1 MCSQHLTRRSQ
12 FEFKLFDA
20 TSFACPPLKNLRGEL
35 AMGDVAVATLD
46 DYNNIIQQAVQT
58 LMQKVPDQ
66 QQKIQLTDKASNY
79 FHHFHGFPNALP
91 DVFPQRVQAA
101 RRCLT

>member
-1 MCSQHLTRRSQ
+1 
-12 FEFKLFDA
+12 
-20 TSFACPPLKNLRGEL
+20 
-35 AMGDVAVATLD
+35 MGDVAVATLD
-46 DYNNIIQQAVQT
+46 DYNNIVQQAVQT
-58 LMQKVPDQ
+58 LMEKVPDP

-79 FHHFHGFPNALP
+79 VHGFPNALP